1 MTPWAA
7 ALSVRFTAAF
17 RASAESSAPVSAACT
32 ARLTR
37 VLNSERA
44 ALLRRR
50 RRSFWRLRLIWLLMF
65 AMSGLEATERRR
77 TSGIA
82 SRSEGCDRPRPAPCV
97 QHHRPHR
104 PWEDDA
110 DRPHPGADARRRPPA
125 DARAVHGLHGA

>member
-7 ALSVRFTAAF
+7 ALSMRFTAAR

-37 VLNSERA
+37 VLSSERT

-65 AMSGLEATERRR
+65 AIADLQATERRR
-77 TSGIA
+77 TPETRQDRGVVIPPDRIRNFSVIA
-82 SRSEGCDRPRPAPCV
+82 
-97 QHHRPHR
+97 H
-104 PWEDDA
+104 
-110 DRPHPGADARRRPPA
+110 
-125 DARAVHGLHGA
+125 